1 MVSPV
6 DGLIVGNVLPDAASV
21 HLLFISS
28 FVALTFTVG
37 SMAVEAVAMRIP
49 PKKPARLPR
58 CLGQAGVKFCS
69 RNPGRTGQPLCSSA
83 CDTKRRDHA
92 RRVAQTKEAYSPE
105 KT

>member
-49 PKKPARLPR
+49 PKKPARLPS
-58 CLGQAGVKFCS
+58 LPWAS
-69 RNPGRTGQPLCSSA
+69 RREILLAQSRQDGATPLLQ
-83 CDTKRRDHA
+83 RL
-92 RRVAQTKEAYSPE
+92 
-105 KT
+105 